1 MSLVL
6 MTVGPVPDG
15 LSMLILLTLAGAGS
29 LAVLGLAVAALAR
42 RRSRSYLL
50 VALAFGTLAARTA
63 VAGLTLMQLVSP
75 MTHHLLEHGLD
86 VIMAGLVI
94 AAVYYARTVTQTQYP
109 HQSGYS
115 HD

>member
-1 MSLVL
+1 MLHVL
-6 MTVGPVPDG
+6 TTVGAVSG
-15 LSMLILLTLAGAGS
+15 ELSLLFVLIFAAVGS
-29 LAVLGLAVAALAR
+29 LAVLRIAVAALAR

-50 VALAFGTLAARTA
+50 IALALATLAARTA

-94 AAVYYARTVTQTQYP
+94 AAVYYARTVAQHAQQRETAYE
-109 HQSGYS
+109 
-115 HD
+115 

>member
-15 LSMLILLTLAGAGS
+15 LSMLIVLTLAGAGS

-50 VALAFGTLAARTA
+50 VSFALATLAARTA
-63 VAGLTLMQLVSP
+63 VAGLTLMQLISP

-94 AAVYYARTVTQTQYP
+94 AAVYYARTVARTQYA